1 MTKEDLAV
9 ILSKHAKWL
18 RDEDGGERANLR
30 DANLRYADLRD
41 ADLQDADLR
50 DADLQDAD
58 LRDADLRDADLQR
71 ADLRDA
77 NLRGA
82 NLQRANLQYADLQD
96 ADLRG
101 ADLRDANLDF
111 SCLPLWCGGSKFKAD
126 ARLAAQIAAHFCAID
141 CDDPA
146 YIAARTAILP
156 FALTSHRAADLGLKE

>member
-1 MTKEDLAV
+1 MKTYTQNELAKILAEHKKWREVNGGTRADLSVAT
-9 ILSKHAKWL
+9 LSSADL
-18 RDEDGGERANLR
+18 SEADLSDADLSSADLSSANLQGANLR
-30 DANLRYADLRD
+30 DANLRDANLRD
-41 ADLQDADLR
+41 ADLQ
-50 DADLQDAD
+50 
-58 LRDADLRDADLQR
+58 
-71 ADLRDA
+71 
-77 NLRGA
+77 G
-82 NLQRANLQYADLQD
+82 